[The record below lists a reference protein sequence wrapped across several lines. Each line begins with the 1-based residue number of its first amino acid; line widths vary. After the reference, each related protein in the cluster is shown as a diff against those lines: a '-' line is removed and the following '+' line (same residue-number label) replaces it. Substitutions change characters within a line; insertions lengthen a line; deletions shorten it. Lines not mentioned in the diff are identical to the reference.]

1 MKSVEIKIQRQHSGR
16 RELQSVNKYVPHT
29 FFRDSNL
36 KSKDNFFKI
45 PQWICSHITLCSR
58 SAASSVLEAETSLK
72 RTTVTWRI
80 CDTESKLRE
89 EISFKFWRQRPLD
102 ICQERRKRL
111 TVCLMFSDGNRM
123 FWTSYFDRL
132 LCVMNLK

>member
-1 MKSVEIKIQRQHSGR
+1 MKSVEIKVQRQHSGR

-36 KSKDNFFKI
+36 KSKDNFLKYH
-45 PQWICSHITLCSR
+45 SESVHILHCV
-58 SAASSVLEAETSLK
+58 AALLPAQFWKQKHPSKELLWHDEFVILK
-72 RTTVTWRI
+72 
-80 CDTESKLRE
+80 SKLRE